1 MPMCAAGPPNA
12 VQPINMNA
20 RKMSP
25 YDARETPAEAC
36 FSTSSSFL
44 LSLLVLVVSV
54 AFAMLIV
61 VLINNYFKMKVIRQV
76 GKKGG

>member
-1 MPMCAAGPPNA
+1 VLVGPGMHWPKLNNSAKMVLEIHFLPSTKTFWKMPMCAAGPPNA

-25 YDARETPAEAC
+25 Y
-36 FSTSSSFL
+36 
-44 LSLLVLVVSV
+44 VVSV

-61 VLINNYFKMKVIRQV
+61 VLINNYFKME
-76 GKKGG
+76 